1 MNDIR
6 VGVIGLGW
14 GQLQVEAFSRTE
26 HVRLV
31 AVCDTDASRAE
42 SLAKHFGLTQTYT
55 DYRNL
60 IADPN
65 VDLVSVAVAPEMHE
79 PITLA
84 AIAAGKHVLTE
95 KPLGLNLVQAREMWE
110 CAESRHI
117 VHAVDFEMRYL
128 PSLAYAKELIEEDY
142 IGELLRVDVTMGMER
157 PWGEH
162 ASWASDDARGGGVLR
177 EVGSH
182 FIDALLWMFG
192 EVKEVL
198 AEKRTNF
205 PTIRLPDST
214 KGDGKFISHQVTGDD
229 AFWCALKFA
238 KGGEA
243 FLNFF
248 TGVRHDPGW
257 SINAYGRLGAL
268 VIKSGYLSGARIG
281 DKDMA
286 VLGIP
291 KRLEL
296 KDEPRDPMMWAMS
309 KLFERVVGKI
319 RGVRNSLSFPTF
331 GDGVRAVRVI
341 EAIRRASEARDWYAL
356 TSV

>member
-1 MNDIR
+1 MKDVR

-14 GQLQVEAFSRTE
+14 GQLQVEAYTRTD
-26 HVRLV
+26 HARLV
-31 AVCDTDASRAE
+31 AVCDVDAARVE
-42 SLAKHFGLTQTYT
+42 SLAKNFDIARTYP
-55 DYRNL
+55 DYHDL
-60 IADPN
+60 IHDPN
-65 VDLVSVAVAPEMHE
+65 VDLVSIAVPPDLHK
-79 PITLA
+79 PIALA
-84 AIAAGKHVLTE
+84 AIEAGKHVLCE
-95 KPLGLNLVQAREMWE
+95 KPIALNESEAREMLG
-110 CAESRHI
+110 CAEARGI

-128 PSLAYAKELIEEDY
+128 PALAFAKELIEEDY

-162 ASWASDDARGGGVLR
+162 ASWAADDARGGGVLM

-182 FIDALLWMFG
+182 FIDALVWMFG
-192 EVKEVL
+192 DVKEIL
-198 AEKRTNF
+198 AERRTNF
-205 PTIRLPDST
+205 PSVRVPDPSSEN
-214 KGDGKFISHQVTGDD
+214 GKPISYQATSDD

-238 KGGEA
+238 KAGEA
-243 FLNFF
+243 SLNFF

-257 SINAYGRLGAL
+257 TINAYGKLGVL

-309 KLFERVVGKI
+309 KLFERVVAKI
-319 RGVRNSLSFPTF
+319 RGERDAVAFPTF
-331 GDGVRAVRVI
+331 SDGVAVARVI
-341 EAIRRASEARDWYAL
+341 DAVRRASDGHGWMQ
-356 TSV
+356 V